1 MNHKDVTAKLLVCTL
16 SFLMTMLLIGTIT
29 NYAIASPPAG
39 YGLTW
44 SDEFNGAVG
53 SQANPANWTYD
64 LGYGASNFGND
75 EQETYTNS
83 SANSHIV
90 SDPNATD
97 GLALQIIALNN
108 NGNITSARLK
118 SLGLHTVQYGYIESR
133 IEAFNPSGDQGIWP
147 AWWMMGENMP
157 SVGWPN
163 CGEIDIMEQW
173 DGENQNNMSIHG
185 PNMTG
190 DSLTTNGPTNCWI
203 NQYHVYG
210 LLWTPTNL
218 TYYVD
223 GVQEASYSQSSSPSW
238 PFNQPFFY
246 LLNIAVGG
254 SGSFTGAWNGS
265 TTWPQTM
272 NVDYIREYQPGA
284 GASFTDTATASPAS
298 VAVNSPVTITETA
311 KDTGAATSGALI
323 DCEVYNSSG
332 TLVNQQYTTGQTFSA
347 GQPQQYAYTWTPS
360 AAGTYTVKVG
370 VYSANWASNY
380 VYNTNAA
387 TVTATAG
394 AATFT
399 DTATA
404 SPASVAVNSPV
415 TITETAKDTGSATSG
430 ALIDCEVY
438 NSSGTMVFQ
447 NYTTGQTFSAGQSQQ
462 YTYTWTPTTAGTY
475 TVHVGVF
482 SANWASNYVYNS
494 NAASVTVTSAVQSGT
509 YNIISV
515 QTGLALD
522 GGPNTSG
529 TNPWLYGLNNSPD
542 QQWQI
547 APSGS
552 GYSIISVQSGLA
564 LDGGANTSGTHPQLF
579 GSNGTPDQQWQLAPS
594 GSGYSITSVQSG
606 LLLDGGANTSGTY
619 PLLDG
624 SDGATDQQWKLVVE

>member
-29 NYAIASPPAG
+29 NYATASPPAG

-64 LGYGASNFGND
+64 LGYGATNFGND

-311 KDTGAATSGALI
+311 KDTG
-323 DCEVYNSSG
+323 
-332 TLVNQQYTTGQTFSA
+332 
-347 GQPQQYAYTWTPS
+347 
-360 AAGTYTVKVG
+360 
-370 VYSANWASNY
+370 
-380 VYNTNAA
+380 
-387 TVTATAG
+387 
-394 AATFT
+394 
-399 DTATA
+399 
-404 SPASVAVNSPV
+404 
-415 TITETAKDTGSATSG
+415 SATSG

-529 TNPWLYGLNNSPD
+529 TNPWLYGSNNSPD